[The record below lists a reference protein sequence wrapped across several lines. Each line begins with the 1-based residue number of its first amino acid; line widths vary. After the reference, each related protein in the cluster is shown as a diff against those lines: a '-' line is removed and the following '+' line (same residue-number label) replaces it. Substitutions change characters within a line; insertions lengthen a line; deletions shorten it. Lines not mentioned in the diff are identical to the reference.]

1 MKKPGAQNYDPD
13 EKTSSPVSIFAE
25 LLVNFDSFQQS
36 MLKWNSFS
44 RSTKVQ
50 EEGGIW

>member
-1 MKKPGAQNYDPD
+1 MKKPGAQNDDSD

-36 MLKWNSFS
+36 LLKLNSFS
-44 RSTKVQ
+44 CSRKV
-50 EEGGIW
+50 